1 MNFSRHIITSAFVAA
16 AIVAP
21 VSVQA
26 QARQVAGTYT
36 TVINSPQGPIK
47 AIIVLKRDATGAYSG
62 TMAPEG
68 FPLLTLTSV
77 VASETGVVAQ
87 ADMDGA
93 LTVTIKFAT
102 ADKVTGSV
110 LYQGMDMGLEGS
122 FVPAAAASTAP
133 GGTGARER

>member
-1 MNFSRHIITSAFVAA
+1 MNISRHIITSAWVAA
-16 AIVAP
+16 AVLAP

-36 TVINSPQGPIK
+36 TVINSPQGPVK
-47 AIIVLKRDATGAYSG
+47 AIIVLKRDAAGAYAG

-77 VASETGVVAQ
+77 VASETGLVAQ

-93 LTVTIKFAT
+93 LTVTIKFAA

-110 LYQGMDMGLEGS
+110 VYQGMDMGLEGS
-122 FVPAAAASTAP
+122 FAPAAAAAAP
-133 GGTGARER
+133 GGKSMRER

>member
-1 MNFSRHIITSAFVAA
+1 MNFSRHIITSAFIAA

-47 AIIVLKRDATGAYSG
+47 AILVLKRDATGAYSG

-68 FPLLTLTSV
+68 FPLLTLTSI
-77 VASETGVVAQ
+77 VASETGVVVE

-122 FVPAAAASTAP
+122 FVPASASAPP

>member
-1 MNFSRHIITSAFVAA
+1 MNISRHIITSAWVAA
-16 AIVAP
+16 AVLAP

-36 TVINSPQGPIK
+36 TVINSPQGPVK
-47 AIIVLKRDATGAYSG
+47 AIIVLKRDAAGAYAG

-77 VASETGVVAQ
+77 VASETGLVAQ

-93 LTVTIKFAT
+93 LTVTIKFAA

-110 LYQGMDMGLEGS
+110 VYQGMDMGLEGS
-122 FVPAAAASTAP
+122 FAPAAAAAAP
-133 GGTGARER
+133 GGKGMRER